1 MQGGRKPSQWNMF
14 VKKIYHEG
22 HSSNSK
28 YSFKQ
33 ALTDASRRKGEMGH
47 HNAAVSKKRGRKSRK
62 HGKKQRGT
70 RKKGWF

>member
-14 VKKIYHEG
+14 VKKIYHQG
-22 HSSNSK
+22 HSKNAN

-33 ALTDASRRKGEMGH
+33 ALTDASRRKGEMGD
-47 HNAAVSKKRGRKSRK
+47 HNASKKHFKKSRK
-62 HGKKQRGT
+62 HGKKHRGT